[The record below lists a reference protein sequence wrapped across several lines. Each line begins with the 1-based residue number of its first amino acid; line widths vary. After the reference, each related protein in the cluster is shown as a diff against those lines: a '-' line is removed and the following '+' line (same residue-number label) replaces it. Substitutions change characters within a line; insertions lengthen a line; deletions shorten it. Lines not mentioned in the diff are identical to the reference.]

1 MAGRESRGEE
11 SSAQQSPDWDVD
23 LLIVIMKIPKQAIK
37 GINETKRNVMEWMNE
52 WRYEWRNE
60 WTNEWHGEC
69 DRVTDFRHCK
79 WGESTGQTNRQ
90 TDKQSEKQPH
100 RQSCRQWNRQSGRQ
114 GGTLVLSQRHVRP
127 LQIFSPPF
135 WWLLLENGLFVLQ
148 LNLRSHE
155 AQIA

>member
-1 MAGRESRGEE
+1 MAGRERVSGGGG

-52 WRYEWRNE
+52 WMYEWR
-60 WTNEWHGEC
+60 NEWHGEC

-79 WGESTGQTNRQ
+79 WGESTGRTNRQ

-100 RQSCRQWNRQSGRQ
+100 RQSNRQSGRQ

-127 LQIFSPPF
+127 LQIFSPLF
-135 WWLLLENGLFVLQ
+135 WWLLLENVCSLFVLQ